1 MWMRPYAAIIDGNL
15 TPRLEFYVENGTIMD
30 IRPQSGPSDPYI
42 LSPAF
47 VNAHSHLEYRGFQDA
62 LKEPSYWPWISKLA
76 SLKPT
81 QDLEQV
87 RLDTLLAAKEN
98 HQTGVALIG
107 EWSDRPYSGEAMTKA
122 GLKGILY
129 QEVLTVG
136 FTNAETTEDIFKQIK
151 KKRKNNENHY
161 DGPILWGPHA
171 PYTVHPETL
180 SYLANQ
186 HQPFSIHVA
195 ETEIEDQFFE
205 GKGGPIADFC
215 LKYGFPLKPTGT
227 RVFEYLEEKG
237 IVQEGAQFVH
247 CCALQVQDVEIMA
260 KVGVR
265 AAHCPRSNKRLQCPY
280 APIREMLDVG
290 VLVGLGMDSPAS
302 GSTIDMFAEMRAAL
316 KLSQERRA
324 PLSPEEVWNMATT
337 MGALS
342 LGTSDWK
349 IQKGSHVPLIQI
361 WISDAAST
369 KDLIQKSAPEL
380 VRWVK
385 S

>member
-1 MWMRPYAAIIDGNL
+1 MWMRPYAAMIDGKFKPGL
-15 TPRLEFYVENGTIMD
+15 DVYIEQGTIMD
-30 IRPQSGPSDPYI
+30 IRPQTSPSDPYI

-62 LKEPSYWPWISKLA
+62 LTEHSYWPWISKLA
-76 SLKPT
+76 SLKPV
-81 QDLEQV
+81 QDPAQV

-122 GLKGILY
+122 GLKGIIY

-136 FTNAETTEDIFKQIK
+136 FTNGENLEDNFNQIN
-151 KKRKNNENHY
+151 KKRENNEKHY
-161 DGPILWGPHA
+161 CGQILWGPHA

-180 SYLANQ
+180 SHLAKQ

-195 ETEIEDQFFE
+195 ETELEDQFFE

-215 LKYGFPLKPTGT
+215 LKYDFPLKPSGT

-237 IVQEGAQFVH
+237 VVQKGAQFVH
-247 CCALQVQDVEIMA
+247 CCALQVKEVEILA
-260 KVGVR
+260 KTGVTV
-265 AAHCPRSNKRLQCPY
+265 AHCPRSNKRLQCPY
-280 APIREMLDVG
+280 APIREMLDAG

-302 GSTIDMFAEMRAAL
+302 GSAINMFAEMRAAL
-316 KLSQERRA
+316 KLSEERDA
-324 PLSPEEVWNMATT
+324 FLLPEEVWKMATT

-342 LGTSDWK
+342 LGTSDWEIK
-349 IQKGSHVPLIQI
+349 KGSHVPLIQI
-361 WISDAAST
+361 WLSGVTST
-369 KDLIQKSAPEL
+369 KELIQKGSPDQ
-380 VRWVK
+380 VRWV
-385 S
+385 

>member
-1 MWMRPYAAIIDGNL
+1 
-15 TPRLEFYVENGTIMD
+15 
-30 IRPQSGPSDPYI
+30 
-42 LSPAF
+42 
-47 VNAHSHLEYRGFQDA
+47 
-62 LKEPSYWPWISKLA
+62 
-76 SLKPT
+76 
-81 QDLEQV
+81 
-87 RLDTLLAAKEN
+87 
-98 HQTGVALIG
+98 
-107 EWSDRPYSGEAMTKA
+107 
-122 GLKGILY
+122 
-129 QEVLTVG
+129 
-136 FTNAETTEDIFKQIK
+136 
-151 KKRKNNENHY
+151 
-161 DGPILWGPHA
+161 
-171 PYTVHPETL
+171 
-180 SYLANQ
+180 
-186 HQPFSIHVA
+186 
-195 ETEIEDQFFE
+195 
-205 GKGGPIADFC
+205 
-215 LKYGFPLKPTGT
+215 
-227 RVFEYLEEKG
+227 
-237 IVQEGAQFVH
+237 
-247 CCALQVQDVEIMA
+247 MA

-369 KDLIQKSAPEL
+369 KDLIQKSSPEL